1 MTQLRFIKR
10 TRKEFI
16 KCISNLLKVSRV
28 VIDSGL
34 RGDQTNKITG
44 LVRESSTALAAK
56 FSAVI
61 S

>member
-1 MTQLRFIKR
+1 MLPSAHAPLETV
-10 TRKEFI
+10 
-16 KCISNLLKVSRV
+16 SNLLSVSRV

-56 FSAVI
+56 FSVVI

>member
-1 MTQLRFIKR
+1 MLPRTQAPLALV
-10 TRKEFI
+10 
-16 KCISNLLKVSRV
+16 SNLLSVSRV

-56 FSAVI
+56 FSVVI